1 MKIKDYNEMIKHIT
15 TNNNTPEEN
24 RIADLKQNLPNQKRM
39 LKKRNDL
46 GINTTSL
53 KESIIKAEQEIEDF
67 KAPIKQDD
75 PMTTWVK
82 NNNANN
88 KNPGTFKRLVEQDE
102 KEYKQKLAKK
112 TALDKVG
119 ENIVDALVTGED
131 LDPKE
136 QVVTYDSATG
146 LFSNKKKDIAFRDVT
161 TARKHNQ
168 AYEKYIPEIQKL
180 KKAVEPSSFIKHR
193 QKVGDVIRNQKDK
206 KVVLLNK
213 TKPVQLE
220 FNYSPLVDVDLD
232 KQQFKADP
240 YLDALGEKVFREAK
254 ESQKE
259 KERIQKSGLGS
270 ILHLTNGKY
279 Y

>member
-1 MKIKDYNEMIKHIT
+1 MKIKDYNEMIKHMT
-15 TNNNTPEEN
+15 KNNNTPAEN
-24 RIADLKQNLPNQKRM
+24 RIADLKQNIQNQKRM

-46 GINTTSL
+46 GINTASL

-146 LFSNKKKDIAFRDVT
+146 LFSNKKKDNIIYEAVKRPPKNKPLKTICEACYSHKGINF
-161 TARKHNQ
+161 RKHSMVKPL
-168 AYEKYIPEIQKL
+168 EKNSRLLKTKLEEIQIPKIL
-180 KKAVEPSSFIKHR
+180 NRFFRFNHHGE
-193 QKVGDVIRNQKDK
+193 
-206 KVVLLNK
+206 LLDN
-213 TKPVQLE
+213 
-220 FNYSPLVDVDLD
+220 
-232 KQQFKADP
+232 
-240 YLDALGEKVFREAK
+240 
-254 ESQKE
+254 
-259 KERIQKSGLGS
+259 
-270 ILHLTNGKY
+270 
-279 Y
+279 

>member
-1 MKIKDYNEMIKHIT
+1 MEVKKYNQMVKHIT
-15 TNNNTPEEN
+15 SNNNTPAEN

-46 GINTTSL
+46 GINTTAL

-88 KNPGTFKRLVEQDE
+88 KNPGTFKRLVKQDE

-112 TALDKVG
+112 SALDKVG
-119 ENIVDALVTGED
+119 ENLIDALVVYED

-136 QVVTYDSATG
+136 QIVTYDSATQ
-146 LFSNKKKDIAFRDVT
+146 LFSNKKKDIAFKDAA

-213 TKPVQLE
+213 VKPVQLK
-220 FNYSPLVDVDLD
+220 FNYSPMLDVNLGNT
-232 KQQFKADP
+232 QFKADP
-240 YLDALGEKVFREAK
+240 QLDALGEKVFREAK
-254 ESQKE
+254 ESQEE

-270 ILHLTNGKY
+270 LLNLKNGKY
-279 Y
+279 

>member
-1 MKIKDYNEMIKHIT
+1 MEVKKYNQMVKHIT
-15 TNNNTPEEN
+15 SNNNTPAEN

-46 GINTTSL
+46 GINTTAL

-112 TALDKVG
+112 SALDKVG
-119 ENIVDALVTGED
+119 ENLIDALVVYED

-136 QVVTYDSATG
+136 QIVTYDSATQ
-146 LFSNKKKDIAFRDVT
+146 LFSNKKKDIAFKDAA

-206 KVVLLNK
+206 KVVLLK
-213 TKPVQLE
+213 KVKPVQLK
-220 FNYSPLVDVDLD
+220 FNYSPMLDVNLGNT
-232 KQQFKADP
+232 QFKADP
-240 YLDALGEKVFREAK
+240 QLDALGEKVFREAK
-254 ESQKE
+254 ESQEE

-270 ILHLTNGKY
+270 LLNLKNGKY
-279 Y
+279 

>member
-1 MKIKDYNEMIKHIT
+1 MEIKKYNQMVKHIT
-15 TNNNTPEEN
+15 SNNNTPAEN

-46 GINTTSL
+46 GINTTAL
-53 KESIIKAEQEIEDF
+53 KESVIKAEQEIEDF

-88 KNPGTFKRLVEQDE
+88 KNPGTFKRLVKQDE

-112 TALDKVG
+112 SALDKVG
-119 ENIVDALVTGED
+119 ENLIDALVVYED

-136 QVVTYDSATG
+136 QIVTYDSATQ
-146 LFSNKKKDIAFRDVT
+146 LFSNKKKDIAFKDAA

-213 TKPVQLE
+213 VKPVQLK
-220 FNYSPLVDVDLD
+220 FNYSPMLDVNLGNT
-232 KQQFKADP
+232 QFKADP
-240 YLDALGEKVFREAK
+240 QLDALGEKVFREAK
-254 ESQKE
+254 ESQEE

-270 ILHLTNGKY
+270 LLNLKNGKY
-279 Y
+279 